1 MKLQMNDIVLTE
13 TEEFVVTGWLQGKE
27 MPDDTIRITRDR
39 KVVYERGETK

>member
-27 MPDDTIRITRDR
+27 MPEDTIRITRDR
-39 KVVYERGETK
+39 KVVYEREETK

>member
-39 KVVYERGETK
+39 KVVYEKK